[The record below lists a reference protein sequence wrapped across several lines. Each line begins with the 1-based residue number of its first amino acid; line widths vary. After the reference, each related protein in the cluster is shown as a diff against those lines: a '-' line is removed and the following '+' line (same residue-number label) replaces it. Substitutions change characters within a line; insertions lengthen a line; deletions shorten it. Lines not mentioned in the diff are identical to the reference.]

1 MTGGGNRCEK
11 TEKGTIL
18 TFSEAWQPVCA
29 YGGLGLNGAGGFA
42 PDYDILDRERTNNL
56 ELISRSWLA
65 QVGRERITSPK
76 DGSSLRNKVYH

>member
-1 MTGGGNRCEK
+1 MTGGNRCEK

-56 ELISRSWLA
+56 ELTSPINQEIFES
-65 QVGRERITSPK
+65 TSPK